1 MKNRVLKV
9 GNFEI
14 SNEKEIAILAGP
26 CQLESLE
33 HGLFMAKS
41 LKEIC
46 DKLKVNFVFKTSFDK
61 ANRTSVKAKR
71 GVGIDTVVNIF
82 KTIKQELGCPIVT
95 DFHNPDQL
103 SHKIIDVVDIVQIP
117 AFLCRQ
123 TDLLKAAAETGK
135 VINVKKGQF
144 LSPKET
150 HSIVEKLDTFGNP
163 NVILCD
169 RGTSFGYN
177 TLINDMTCYPI
188 MAETGCPVC
197 CDATHS
203 VQRPGA
209 GNGCT
214 IGNRDMAEVIA
225 RAAVAVGVAC
235 VFMEVHQDPDNAPS
249 DGPNMIKLSDFE
261 RIVSILLK
269 IDKVT
274 KGYLYNK

>member
-1 MKNRVLKV
+1 MRNRVLKV
-9 GNFEI
+9 GNFKI
-14 SNEKEIAILAGP
+14 SNSQRFTLMAGP

-33 HGLFMAKS
+33 HALMMATEIK
-41 LKEIC
+41 KIC
-46 DKLKVNFVFKTSFDK
+46 DKLKINYIFKTSFDK
-61 ANRTSVKAKR
+61 ANRSSVKAKR
-71 GVGIDTVVNIF
+71 GLGIDKAVEVF
-82 KTIKQELGCPIVT
+82 KTIKEKVGCPIVT
-95 DFHNPDQL
+95 DFHTAEQFK
-103 SHKIIDVVDIVQIP
+103 HEIINYVDVVQIP

-135 VINVKKGQF
+135 VVNVKKGQF

-150 HSIVEKLDTFGNP
+150 HNIVEKFDAFGNG
-163 NVILCD
+163 NIILCD

-214 IGNRDMAEVIA
+214 LGNRDMAKVIA
-225 RAAVAVGVAC
+225 RAAVAVGIGAL
-235 VFMEVHQDPDNAPS
+235 FMEVHQDPDSAPS
-249 DGPNMIKLSDFE
+249 DGPNMIRLDKLE
-261 RIVSILLK
+261 EILKTLVA
-269 IDKVT
+269 IDDVVK
-274 KGYLYNK
+274 NK

>member
-1 MKNRVLKV
+1 MFCLFSRVFCAESRV
-9 GNFEI
+9 GFGAQIVGEESI
-14 SNEKEIAILAGP
+14 RLDVVDDFLQLVDDGIGVFDVPQHLCLSLAGNVDVAHV
-26 CQLESLE
+26 Q
-33 HGLFMAKS
+33 K
-41 LKEIC
+41 
-46 DKLKVNFVFKTSFDK
+46 FVGKPHAQAD
-61 ANRTSVKAKR
+61 
-71 GVGIDTVVNIF
+71 VGDVR
-82 KTIKQELGCPIVT
+82 
-95 DFHNPDQL
+95 
-103 SHKIIDVVDIVQIP
+103 IIDVVDIVQIP

-274 KGYLYNK
+274 KDYLYNK

>member
-14 SNEKEIAILAGP
+14 SNDLRFALMAGP

-33 HGLFMAKS
+33 HAVMMAT
-41 LKEIC
+41 EIKKIC
-46 DKLKVNFVFKTSFDK
+46 NKLGINYIFKTSFDK
-61 ANRTSVKAKR
+61 ANRSSVNAKR
-71 GVGIDTVVNIF
+71 GLGIDKAVEVF
-82 KTIKQELGCPIVT
+82 KTIKEQVDCPIVT
-95 DFHNPDQL
+95 DFHAPEQFK
-103 SHKIIDVVDIVQIP
+103 HEIINYVDIVQIP

-135 VINVKKGQF
+135 VVNVKKGQF

-150 HSIVEKLDTFGNP
+150 HNIVEKFDTFGNG
-163 NVILCD
+163 NIILCD

-214 IGNRDMAEVIA
+214 LGNRDMAKVIA
-225 RAAVAVGVAC
+225 RAAVAVGIGAL
-235 VFMEVHQDPDNAPS
+235 FMEVHQDPDNAPS
-249 DGPNMIKLSDFE
+249 DGPNMIRLDKLE
-261 RIVSILLK
+261 EILKTLVA
-269 IDKVT
+269 IDDVVK
-274 KGYLYNK
+274 NK

>member
-14 SNEKEIAILAGP
+14 SNDLRFALMAGP

-33 HGLFMAKS
+33 HAVMIATEIK
-41 LKEIC
+41 KIC
-46 DKLKVNFVFKTSFDK
+46 DKLKINYIFKASFDK
-61 ANRTSVKAKR
+61 ANRSSINGIR
-71 GVGIDTVVNIF
+71 GVGIDKSVEIF
-82 KTIKQELGCPIVT
+82 KAIKEQVGCPIVT
-95 DFHNPDQL
+95 DFHTAEQFK
-103 SHKIIDVVDIVQIP
+103 HEIINYVDIVQIP

-135 VINVKKGQF
+135 VVNVKKGQF

-150 HSIVEKLDTFGNP
+150 HNIVEKFDAFGNG

-214 IGNRDMAEVIA
+214 LGNRDMAKVIA
-225 RAAVAVGVAC
+225 RAAVAVGIGAL
-235 VFMEVHQDPDNAPS
+235 FMEVHQDPDSAPS
-249 DGPNMIKLSDFE
+249 DGPNMIRLDKLE
-261 RIVSILLK
+261 GILKVLVA
-269 IDKVT
+269 IDDVVK
-274 KGYLYNK
+274 NK

>member
-14 SNEKEIAILAGP
+14 SNDLNFILMAGP
-26 CQLESLE
+26 CQLESKE
-33 HGLFMAKS
+33 HALMLAIEIK
-41 LKEIC
+41 KIC
-46 DKLKVNFVFKTSFDK
+46 DKLGINYIFKSSFDK
-61 ANRTSVKAKR
+61 ANRTSVNGKR
-71 GVGIDTVVNIF
+71 GVGIDASVEIF
-82 KTIKQELGCPIVT
+82 KTIKEEIGCPIVT
-95 DFHNPDQL
+95 DFHTTEQFK
-103 SHKIIDVVDIVQIP
+103 HQIINYVDVVQIP

-150 HSIVEKLDTFGNP
+150 HNIVEKLDTFGNK

-214 IGNRDMAEVIA
+214 IGNREMAEVIA
-225 RAAVAVGVAC
+225 RAAVAVGVAA

-249 DGPNMIKLSDFE
+249 DGPNMIRLDQLE
-261 RIVSILLK
+261 RILAKLVE
-269 IDKVT
+269 IDKVI
-274 KGYLYNK
+274 KNK

>member
-14 SNEKEIAILAGP
+14 SNDFNFILMAGP
-26 CQLESLE
+26 CQLESKE
-33 HGLFMAKS
+33 HALMLATEIK
-41 LKEIC
+41 KIC
-46 DKLKVNFVFKTSFDK
+46 DKLGINYIFKSSFDK
-61 ANRTSVKAKR
+61 ANRTSVNGKR
-71 GVGIDTVVNIF
+71 GVGIDASVEIF
-82 KTIKQELGCPIVT
+82 KTIKEKIGCPIVT
-95 DFHNPDQL
+95 DFHTAEQFK
-103 SHKIIDVVDIVQIP
+103 HQIINYVDVVQIP

-150 HSIVEKLDTFGNP
+150 HNIVEKLDTFGNK

-214 IGNRDMAEVIA
+214 VGNREMAEVIA
-225 RAAVAVGVAC
+225 RAAVAVGVAA

-249 DGPNMIKLSDFE
+249 DGPNMIRLDQLE
-261 RIVSILLK
+261 RILAKLVE
-269 IDKVT
+269 IDKVI
-274 KGYLYNK
+274 KNK